1 LFFFL
6 LFFLFY
12 NLFFSLRLRNWLHH
26 RRLHRLLYRW
36 LNGVNCRL
44 LRYRNLLNGWLN
56 RLLLNRLMKRLT
68 TGSAMQVTYTMHDPF
83 PSMGSITVEGDHL
96 AFSDCKWLG
105 RALEFASNVEVY
117 PLSNGGVRMV
127 LTFHG
132 LVKRA

>member
-1 LFFFL
+1 MNNENYEAQELDEL
-6 LFFLFY
+6 IESISQWILEDEMKPGIL
-12 NLFFSLRLRNWLHH
+12 NPPRVQQMRFSHS
-26 RRLHRLLYRW
+26 
-36 LNGVNCRL
+36 V
-44 LRYRNLLNGWLN
+44 
-56 RLLLNRLMKRLT
+56 MKRLT